1 MRKKMQMAGEATTNV
16 VLAAVGD
23 LALHGLYDRH
33 AEEGRVDSVLG
44 EASRAFEGADVV
56 FGNAECVLSDGGEP
70 RSDKLCLRG
79 SPVYAEALR
88 TAGFDVVSTANNHSF
103 DFGPEGFE
111 RMAQAL
117 RLAGIDPVGA
127 GKNLAG
133 ALQPVKLTRNGLRFV
148 FLAYSDAGTGG
159 LNEAGAETP
168 GTAPYLIDEAVDDIE
183 RWKIEADE
191 LVVSVHWGEE
201 HCPYPSPEQVTEA
214 RRMIDAGATLVLGH
228 HSHMFQ
234 GIERYKNGLIAY
246 SLGNFLASDIRWD
259 GPARSYAYDLREI
272 DREGIVLRC
281 VLSREGVRTFD
292 CLPIRVQEDGRVF
305 LCEGKRAEE
314 IRAKL
319 AERSAPL
326 ALEDYEGFWRK
337 FRMERSVY
345 DPLRKWW
352 RNGGVADKVRRLRLA
367 DVRRAG
373 AMARE
378 VLGRR
383 TRPERV

>member
-1 MRKKMQMAGEATTNV
+1 MINKMELMEPSNEV
-16 VLAAVGD
+16 ILAAVGD
-23 LALHGLYDRH
+23 LALHGCYD
-33 AEEGRVDSVLG
+33 ALAGEGGAGSVMEGVAPVLR
-44 EASRAFEGADVV
+44 EADLV
-56 FGNAECVLSDGGEP
+56 FGNLECVLADAGEP

-127 GKNLAG
+127 GKNRAG
-133 ALQPVKLTRNGLRFV
+133 ALQPVKLARNGLRLV
-148 FLAYSDAGTGG
+148 FLAYSCAETGG
-159 LNEAGAETP
+159 MNEAGGETP
-168 GTAPYLIDEAVDDIE
+168 GTAPYLIHDVLDDIV
-183 RWKIEADE
+183 RWKSEADAI
-191 LVVSVHWGEE
+191 VVSVHWGEE
-201 HCPYPSPEQVTEA
+201 HVPYPAPWQVRDA
-214 RRMIDAGATLVLGH
+214 RRMIDAGAVLVLGH

-234 GIERYKNGLIAY
+234 GIERYKHGLIAY
-246 SLGNFLASDIRWD
+246 SLGNFLASDIRWA
-259 GPARSYAYDLREI
+259 GPARSYAYALREI

-281 VLSREGVRTFD
+281 GLTRGGVRSFD
-292 CLPIRVQEDGRVF
+292 CLPIRVQEDGRVSV
-305 LCEGKRAEE
+305 CEGKQVEE

-326 ALEDYEGFWRK
+326 ALDDYEGFWRN

-345 DPLRKWW
+345 GPLRKWW
-352 RNGGVADKVRRLRLA
+352 RNGGVADKVRRLRFA

-378 VLGRR
+378 ALGR

>member
-1 MRKKMQMAGEATTNV
+1 MTREASKNV

-23 LALHGLYDRH
+23 LALHGCYDALAR
-33 AEEGRVDSVLG
+33 EGQAGSVTDGAKPAL
-44 EASRAFEGADVV
+44 RNADVV
-56 FGNAECVLSDGGEP
+56 FGNLECVLAEGGEP
-70 RSDKLCLRG
+70 RSDKLCLQG
-79 SPVYAEALR
+79 SPLYAGVLR
-88 TAGFDVVSTANNHSF
+88 AAGFDVVSVANNHSF
-103 DFGPEGFE
+103 DFGPEDFE

-117 RLAGIDPVGA
+117 RLVGIGPVGA
-127 GKNLAG
+127 GKNQAE
-133 ALQPVKLTRNGLRFV
+133 ARRPVKLTRNGLRFV

-168 GTAPYLIDEAVDDIE
+168 GAAPYEIEGVLNDID
-183 RWKIEADE
+183 RRRPEADV

-201 HCPYPSPEQVTEA
+201 HVPYPAPWQVRDA

-228 HSHMFQ
+228 HSHIFQ
-234 GIERYKNGLIAY
+234 GIERYRRGLIAY
-246 SLGNFLASDIRWD
+246 SLGNFLASDIRWA

-281 VLSREGVRTFD
+281 DLTRWGVRSFD

-326 ALEDYEGFWRK
+326 ALDDYEGFWRK

-352 RNGGVADKVRRLRLA
+352 SNGGVADKVRRLRLA
-367 DVRRAG
+367 DVRKAG

-378 VLGRR
+378 ALGR